1 MHWTETAEDS
11 STSRQRSEDAVAEP
25 CPAQVTASS
34 GAVVVVALGGA
45 TTEDALRAARDAL
58 ERASGSGEDVALA
71 VPSGSEA
78 GEELLTTREAAV
90 ALGISVST
98 ARRWSDEGRLRTTK
112 TSGGHRR
119 FRVADLRGLGRS
131 TAPRARLRLAEPP
144 RVTLPATGEVLSQ
157 RASLLESATRSL
169 YEPGGAGWFAR
180 AGAEADLTRWFEALS
195 GACACACYEAAQA
208 ATVRM
213 ARRARAAGA
222 SSLECSLFLDRISAV
237 VARELSR
244 WPTTAG
250 EVKEAQRLFVVLRQA
265 ALS

>member
-1 MHWTETAEDS
+1 MHWTETAEDTL
-11 STSRQRSEDAVAEP
+11 TSRQRREDAVAEP
-25 CPAQVTASS
+25 CPAQATASS

-45 TTEDALRAARDAL
+45 TTEEALEAARDAL
-58 ERASGSGEDVALA
+58 ERASGTGEDVALA

-119 FRVADLRGLGRS
+119 FRVADLRGLSRNP
-131 TAPRARLRLAEPP
+131 ALRARLRLAEPP
-144 RVTLPATGEVLSQ
+144 RAALPATGEVLSDH
-157 RASLLESATRSL
+157 ATLLECATRSL

-180 AGAEADLTRWFEALS
+180 AGAQADLSRWFEALS
-195 GACACACYEAAQA
+195 NACATAGYDAAQV

-213 ARRARAAGA
+213 ARRARGAGA
-222 SSLECSLFLDRISAV
+222 SSLECALFLDRISAV
-237 VARELSR
+237 VARELAR
-244 WPTTAG
+244 WPATAG
-250 EVKEAQRLFVVLRQA
+250 EVKEALRLFVVLRQA

>member
-1 MHWTETAEDS
+1 MHRTDTAEES
-11 STSRQRSEDAVAEP
+11 STSRQRQEDAVAEP

-45 TTEDALRAARDAL
+45 TTEEALEAAREAL
-58 ERASGSGEDVALA
+58 ERAAAPGEDLALA
-71 VPSGSEA
+71 LPLGSEA

-112 TSGGHRR
+112 TTGGHRR
-119 FRVADLRGLGRS
+119 FRISDLRGLSRNA
-131 TAPRARLRLAEPP
+131 APRARLRLAEPP
-144 RVTLPATGEVLSQ
+144 RGALPATGEVLS
-157 RASLLESATRSL
+157 RHATLVESATRSL
-169 YEPGGAGWFAR
+169 YEPGGDGWFAR
-180 AGAEADLTRWFEALS
+180 VTAQADLTRWFEALS
-195 GACACACYEAAQA
+195 SACASASYDAAQA
-208 ATVRM
+208 ATARL

-244 WPTTAG
+244 WPATAG
-250 EVKEAQRLFVVLRQA
+250 EVKEALRLFVVLRQA

>member
-1 MHWTETAEDS
+1 MHRTEVAEAS
-11 STSRQRSEDAVAEP
+11 STSRQRSE
-25 CPAQVTASS
+25 

-45 TTEDALRAARDAL
+45 TAEEALEAARDAL
-58 ERASGSGEDVALA
+58 ERASGPGEDLALA
-71 VPSGSEA
+71 VSSESEA
-78 GEELLTTREAAV
+78 GEELLTTREAAL

-112 TSGGHRR
+112 TTGGHRR
-119 FRVADLRGLGRS
+119 FRVADLRGLSRS
-131 TAPRARLRLAEPP
+131 SAPRARLRLAEPP
-144 RVTLPATGEVLSQ
+144 RVALPATGEVLS
-157 RASLLESATRSL
+157 RHATLLESATRSL

-180 AGAEADLTRWFEALS
+180 AGALPDLTRWFDALS
-195 GACACACYEAAQA
+195 SACSCAGYDAAQA

-222 SSLECSLFLDRISAV
+222 GSLECSLFLDRISAV

-244 WPTTAG
+244 WPATAG
-250 EVKEAQRLFVVLRQA
+250 ELKEALRLFVVLRQA

>member
-45 TTEDALRAARDAL
+45 TTEEALEAARDAL
-58 ERASGSGEDVALA
+58 ERAAGPGEDVALA

-112 TSGGHRR
+112 TTGGHRR
-119 FRVADLRGLGRS
+119 FRVADLRGLSRS
-131 TAPRARLRLAEPP
+131 SAPRARLRLAEPP
-144 RVTLPATGEVLSQ
+144 RVTLPATGRGPLPARHAARIRDALALRARRRRVVRARGRAGRPHALVRGALGRVRRRRLRRGAGGHRADGPAGAGRRVPARWSARSSWTASAPWS
-157 RASLLESATRSL
+157 RASS
-169 YEPGGAGWFAR
+169 R
-180 AGAEADLTRWFEALS
+180 AGPR
-195 GACACACYEAAQA
+195 
-208 ATVRM
+208 RP
-213 ARRARAAGA
+213 ARSRRPCA
-222 SSLECSLFLDRISAV
+222 SSSCC
-237 VARELSR
+237 ARPR
-244 WPTTAG
+244 
-250 EVKEAQRLFVVLRQA
+250 
-265 ALS
+265 